1 MAKYKIWVDEENSKE
16 IICDSKEKAIE
27 VFDNETKRANEEY
40 GWECMTVA
48 EMLEEEPDADFDDLI
63 EGCDFVYCEKI
74 ESEEE
79 G

>member
-1 MAKYKIWVDEENSKE
+1 MAKYKIWVDEENSNE
-16 IICDSKEKAIE
+16 IICNSKEEAIE
-27 VFDNETKRANEEY
+27 VFDSETERANEEY

-48 EMLEEEPDADFDDLI
+48 EMLEEDPEADFDDLI

-79 G
+79 E